1 MDEWQYYSDRKDSE
15 EITVIEAKNLTK
27 KFGKQLVF
35 ENLNFKINDGDFISL
50 IGPNGSG
57 KTTLVKIMMGL
68 EKKTSG
74 ELELDKR
81 QTIGYVPQ
89 FRNID
94 LDYPLDI
101 EQFVRLNLKFTLSPA
116 KRRADNE
123 LVETILEKTRLTT
136 LKNRPLGLASG
147 GEKQKAYL
155 AQALLN
161 DPKILILDEST
172 ASLDVEV
179 KMQLM
184 DLVQELNE
192 KYNITVIFITHDYE
206 LTKKYTSR
214 ALFFKH
220 QTIEEVNVNDVS
232 EEMFEMG
239 G

>member
-1 MDEWQYYSDRKDSE
+1 M
-15 EITVIEAKNLTK
+15 IEAKNLSK
-27 KFGKQLVF
+27 SFGKQLVF
-35 ENLNFKINDGDFISL
+35 KDLNFNIQAGDFISL

-74 ELELDKR
+74 ELKIDK

-94 LDYPLDI
+94 IDYPLDI

-116 KRRADNE
+116 KRRHDNAIIE
-123 LVETILEKTRLTT
+123 EILEKTKLTE
-136 LKNRPLGLASG
+136 LKTRPLGLASG

-161 DPKILILDEST
+161 DPKVLILDEST

-184 DLVQELNE
+184 DLVEELNH
-192 KYNITVIFITHDYE
+192 KYNLTVIFITHDYE

-220 QTIEEVNVNDVS
+220 KTIEEVNVADVS
-232 EEMFEMG
+232 EDMFDMG

>member
-1 MDEWQYYSDRKDSE
+1 M
-15 EITVIEAKNLTK
+15 IEAKNLSK
-27 KFGKQLVF
+27 SFGKQLVF
-35 ENLNFKINDGDFISL
+35 KDLNFKINDGDFVSL

-74 ELELDKR
+74 ELKIDRE
-81 QTIGYVPQ
+81 TIGYVPQ

-94 LDYPLDI
+94 LDYPLNI
-101 EQFVRLNLKFTLSPA
+101 EQFVRLNLKFTLSPT
-116 KRRADNE
+116 KRRHDNAMIKE
-123 LVETILEKTRLTT
+123 ILEKTQLTRL
-136 LKNRPLGLASG
+136 KDRPLGLASG

-184 DLVQELNE
+184 DLVQELNQ
-192 KYNITVIFITHDYE
+192 KYNLTVIFITHDYE

-214 ALFFKH
+214 ALFFKN
-220 QTIEEVNVNDVS
+220 QTLEEVKVADVS

>member
-15 EITVIEAKNLTK
+15 EVAVIEAKNLTK
-27 KFGKQLVF
+27 SFGKQLAF
-35 ENLNFKINDGDFISL
+35 EKLNFKINDGDFISL

-74 ELELDKR
+74 ELKIDKK

-116 KRRADNE
+116 KRRSDNE
-123 LVETILEKTRLTT
+123 LIKTILDKTHLTE

-161 DPKILILDEST
+161 DPKVLILDEST

-192 KYNITVIFITHDYE
+192 KYKLTVIFITHDYE

-214 ALFFKH
+214 ALFFRNK
-220 QTIEEVNVNDVS
+220 TLEEVNVADVS

>member
-1 MDEWQYYSDRKDSE
+1 
-15 EITVIEAKNLTK
+15 VIEAKDLTK
-27 KFGKQLVF
+27 RFGQQLVF

-57 KTTLVKIMMGL
+57 KTTLVKILMGL

-74 ELELDKR
+74 ELSFTKK

-94 LDYPLDI
+94 MDYPLDI
-101 EQFVRLNLKFTLSPA
+101 EQFVRLNLKFTLSPS
-116 KRRADNE
+116 KRHEDDE
-123 LVETILEKTRLTT
+123 LIKNILQETKLTE

-161 DPKILILDEST
+161 DPKVLILDEAT

-184 DLVQELNE
+184 DLVQELNQ
-192 KYNITVIFITHDYE
+192 KYNLTVIFITHDYE

-214 ALFFKH
+214 ALFFKNK
-220 QTIEEVNVNDVS
+220 TIEEVHVNDVS
-232 EEMFEMG
+232 EAMFEMG
-239 G
+239 S

>member
-1 MDEWQYYSDRKDSE
+1 M
-15 EITVIEAKNLTK
+15 IEAKNLSK
-27 KFGKQLVF
+27 SFGKQLIF
-35 ENLNFKINDGDFISL
+35 KDLNFTINDGDFVSL

-74 ELELDKR
+74 VLKIDK

-94 LDYPLDI
+94 IDYPLNI

-116 KRRADNE
+116 KRRQDNA
-123 LVETILEKTRLTT
+123 TIAKILEKTKLTN
-136 LKNRPLGLASG
+136 LKDRPLGLASG

-184 DLVQELNE
+184 DLVEELNH
-192 KYNITVIFITHDYE
+192 KYNLTVIFITHDYE

-220 QTIEEVNVNDVS
+220 QTIEEVNVADVS
-232 EEMFEMG
+232 EDMFDMG

>member
-1 MDEWQYYSDRKDSE
+1 M
-15 EITVIEAKNLTK
+15 IEAKNLTK
-27 KFGKQLVF
+27 SFGKQLIF
-35 ENLNFKINDGDFISL
+35 KDLNFKIQDGDFISL

-74 ELELDKR
+74 ELKIAK

-94 LDYPLDI
+94 IDYPLDI

-116 KRRADNE
+116 KRRHDNKIIQD
-123 LVETILEKTRLTT
+123 ILEKTKLTE

-184 DLVQELNE
+184 DLVQELNQ
-192 KYNITVIFITHDYE
+192 KYNLTVIFITHDYE

-220 QTIEEVNVNDVS
+220 KTIEEVNVADVS
-232 EEMFEMG
+232 EDMFDIG

>member
-1 MDEWQYYSDRKDSE
+1 M
-15 EITVIEAKNLTK
+15 IEAKNLTK
-27 KFGKQLVF
+27 RFGKQLVF
-35 ENLNFKINDGDFISL
+35 EHLNFKIADGDFISL

-57 KTTLVKIMMGL
+57 KTTLVKIIMGL

-74 ELELDKR
+74 ELQIDHKDS
-81 QTIGYVPQ
+81 IGYVPQ

-94 LDYPLDI
+94 LDYPLNI
-101 EQFVRLNLKFTLSPA
+101 EQFIRLNLKFTLSPA
-116 KRRADNE
+116 QRQKDNATIKLILDKTGLTE
-123 LVETILEKTRLTT
+123 LKD
-136 LKNRPLGLASG
+136 RPLGLASG

-184 DLVQELNE
+184 DLVKELNQKE
-192 KYNITVIFITHDYE
+192 KLTVIFITHDYE
-206 LTKKYTSR
+206 LTKKYTTR
-214 ALFFKH
+214 ALFFKNK
-220 QTIEEVNVNDVS
+220 TIEPVKVENVS
-232 EEMFEMG
+232 EDMFEMG

>member
-1 MDEWQYYSDRKDSE
+1 M
-15 EITVIEAKNLTK
+15 IEAKDLTK
-27 KFGKQLVF
+27 RFGKQLVF
-35 ENLNFKINDGDFISL
+35 KNVNFKIREGEFISL

-57 KTTLVKIMMGL
+57 KSTLVKILMGM

-74 ELELDKR
+74 KLLIDKK

-94 LDYPLDI
+94 LDYPLNI
-101 EQFVRLNLKFTLSPA
+101 EQFVRLNLKFTLSPS
-116 KRRADNE
+116 KRRENNKLISE
-123 LVETILEKTRLTT
+123 ILYQTRLTD
-136 LKNRPLGLASG
+136 LKDRPLGLASG

-161 DPKILILDEST
+161 NPKVLILDEST

-184 DLVQELNE
+184 DLVQELNQ
-192 KYNITVIFITHDYE
+192 KDKLTVIFITHDYD
-206 LTKKYTSR
+206 LTKKYTHR

-220 QTIEEVNVNDVS
+220 KTIEDIDAEDVS
-232 EEMFEMG
+232 EDMFEMG

>member
-1 MDEWQYYSDRKDSE
+1 M
-15 EITVIEAKNLTK
+15 IEVKNLTK
-27 KFGKQLVF
+27 RFGKQLVF

-74 ELELDKR
+74 ELKIDK

-101 EQFVRLNLKFTLSPA
+101 EQFVRLNLKFTLSPK
-116 KRRADNE
+116 KRREDNE
-123 LVETILEKTRLTT
+123 QIKTILEKTKLTEI
-136 LKNRPLGLASG
+136 KKRPLGLASG

-155 AQALLN
+155 AQSLLN
-161 DPKILILDEST
+161 DPRILILDEST

-184 DLVQELNE
+184 DLVKELNE
-192 KYNITVIFITHDYE
+192 KYNLTVIFITHDYE

-214 ALFFKH
+214 ALFFKNK
-220 QTIEEVNVNDVS
+220 TIEEVNVSDVS
-232 EEMFEMG
+232 EDMFEMRG
-239 G
+239 

>member
-1 MDEWQYYSDRKDSE
+1 M
-15 EITVIEAKNLTK
+15 IEVKNLTK
-27 KFGKQLVF
+27 RFGKQLVF

-74 ELELDKR
+74 ELKIDK

-101 EQFVRLNLKFTLSPA
+101 EQFVRLNLKFTLSPK
-116 KRRADNE
+116 KRREDNE
-123 LVETILEKTRLTT
+123 QIKTILEKTKLTEI
-136 LKNRPLGLASG
+136 KKRPLGLASG

-155 AQALLN
+155 AQSLLN
-161 DPKILILDEST
+161 DPRILILDEST

-184 DLVQELNE
+184 DLVKELNE
-192 KYNITVIFITHDYE
+192 KYNLTVIFITHDYE

-214 ALFFKH
+214 ALFFKNK
-220 QTIEEVNVNDVS
+220 TIEEVNVFDVS
-232 EEMFEMG
+232 EDMFEMRG
-239 G
+239 

>member
-1 MDEWQYYSDRKDSE
+1 M
-15 EITVIEAKNLTK
+15 IEAKDLTK
-27 KFGKQLVF
+27 KFGQQLVF

-74 ELELDKR
+74 ELSLDNK
-81 QTIGYVPQ
+81 QSIGYVPQ

-94 LDYPLDI
+94 LDYPLNI
-101 EQFVRLNLKFTLSPA
+101 EQFIRLNLKFTFSPTK
-116 KRRADNE
+116 KRENDE
-123 LVETILEKTRLTT
+123 LIKNILEKTGLTQ

-161 DPKILILDEST
+161 DPKVLILDEST

-184 DLVQELNE
+184 DLVQELNQ
-192 KYNITVIFITHDYE
+192 KYNLTVIFITHDYE

-214 ALFFKH
+214 ALFFQNK
-220 QTIEEVNVNDVS
+220 TIKEVNVSDIS

>member
-1 MDEWQYYSDRKDSE
+1 
-15 EITVIEAKNLTK
+15 VIEAKNLSK
-27 KFGKQLVF
+27 SFGKQLVF
-35 ENLNFKINDGDFISL
+35 KNLNFKIQAGDFISL

-74 ELELDKR
+74 ELKIDK

-94 LDYPLDI
+94 IDYPLDI

-116 KRRADNE
+116 KRRHDNAIIE
-123 LVETILEKTRLTT
+123 EILEKTKLTE

-161 DPKILILDEST
+161 DPKVLILDEST

-184 DLVQELNE
+184 DLVEELNH
-192 KYNITVIFITHDYE
+192 KYNLTVIFITHDYE

-220 QTIEEVNVNDVS
+220 KTIEEVNVADVS
-232 EEMFEMG
+232 EDMFDMG

>member
-1 MDEWQYYSDRKDSE
+1 M
-15 EITVIEAKNLTK
+15 IEAKNLSK
-27 KFGKQLVF
+27 SFGKQLVF
-35 ENLNFKINDGDFISL
+35 KDLNFKIQAGDFISL

-74 ELELDKR
+74 ELKIDK

-94 LDYPLDI
+94 IDYPLDI

-116 KRRADNE
+116 KRRHDNAIIE
-123 LVETILEKTRLTT
+123 EILEKTKLTE

-161 DPKILILDEST
+161 DPKVLILDEST

-184 DLVQELNE
+184 DLVEELNH
-192 KYNITVIFITHDYE
+192 KYNLTVIFITHDYE

-220 QTIEEVNVNDVS
+220 KTIEEVNVADVS
-232 EEMFEMG
+232 EDMFDMG

>member
-1 MDEWQYYSDRKDSE
+1 M
-15 EITVIEAKNLTK
+15 IEAKNLSK
-27 KFGKQLVF
+27 SFGKQLVF
-35 ENLNFKINDGDFISL
+35 KDLNFTINDGDFISL

-68 EKKTSG
+68 EQKTSG
-74 ELELDKR
+74 ELKIDK

-94 LDYPLDI
+94 LDYPLNI
-101 EQFVRLNLKFTLSPA
+101 EQFVRLNLKFTMSPK
-116 KRRADNE
+116 KRRQDNE
-123 LVETILEKTRLTT
+123 MINRILEKTKLTD
-136 LKNRPLGLASG
+136 LKDRPLGLASG

-184 DLVQELNE
+184 DLVEELNH
-192 KYNITVIFITHDYE
+192 KYNLTVIFITHDYE

-214 ALFFKH
+214 ALFFKNK
-220 QTIEEVNVNDVS
+220 TIQEVNVNDVS

>member
-1 MDEWQYYSDRKDSE
+1 M
-15 EITVIEAKNLTK
+15 IVANNLTK

-35 ENLNFKINDGDFISL
+35 ENLNFTISDGDFISL
-50 IGPNGSG
+50 VGPNGSG
-57 KTTLVKIMMGL
+57 KTTLVKILMGL
-68 EKKTSG
+68 ESKTSG
-74 ELELDKR
+74 YLQVPN

-94 LDYPLDI
+94 LDYPLSI
-101 EQFVRLNLKFTLSPA
+101 EQFVRLNLKFTFSP
-116 KRRADNE
+116 KQRQQDNK
-123 LVETILEKTRLTT
+123 LLHTIKEKTHLLE

-184 DLVQELNE
+184 DLVQELNQ
-192 KYNITVIFITHDYE
+192 KYQLTIIFITHDYE
-206 LTKKYTSR
+206 LTKKYTNR
-214 ALFFKH
+214 ALLFKNK
-220 QTIEEVNVNDVS
+220 TIESIDVSDVS
-232 EEMFEMG
+232 EKMFEMEG
-239 G
+239 

>member
-1 MDEWQYYSDRKDSE
+1 M
-15 EITVIEAKNLTK
+15 IEVKNLAKN
-27 KFGKQLVF
+27 FGKQLVF
-35 ENLNFKINDGDFISL
+35 KDLNFTINDGEFISL

-68 EKKTSG
+68 EKPSSG
-74 ELELDKR
+74 QLNIDQK

-101 EQFVRLNLKFTLSPA
+101 EQFIRLNLKFTLSSA
-116 KRRADNE
+116 KRRQDNA
-123 LVETILEKTRLTT
+123 LIETILKKTGLTT
-136 LKNRPLGLASG
+136 LRHQPLGLASG

-184 DLVQELNE
+184 DLVKELNE
-192 KYNITVIFITHDYE
+192 KEHLTVIFITHDYD
-206 LTKKYTSR
+206 LTQKYTNR
-214 ALFFKH
+214 ALFFKNH
-220 QTIEEVNVNDVS
+220 TIKDVAVKDVS
-232 EEMFEMG
+232 KNMFEMEG
-239 G
+239 